1 MKVLL
6 WKELLEQWRSYRL
19 LAVAAVL
26 GVMGILG
33 PLTARYMNELMASIP
48 GTPEGLEAVLPE
60 PTVDLAVAELTDNLV
75 QFGLILALLIPMA
88 SVVAEKH
95 SGTAGLTLSKPVSRF
110 AFLLAKLLALLVTF
124 AVGVGIG
131 LGAGYAYTGM
141 LFAWLPPGG
150 FFVLACGLLLYLL
163 FYGSLSLLA
172 STLMRSQLA
181 AAGMAFGLTLVLGLL
196 GMIPAVGAYLPAGLP
211 GWGRAAATGLA
222 VETPWRALVAALV
235 LIPGLLFAGWGAL
248 RKQEL

>member
-6 WKELLEQWRSYRL
+6 WKELLEQWRSYRM
-19 LAVAAVL
+19 LAVVAVL

-48 GTPEGLEAVLPE
+48 GTPEGLEAVLPK
-60 PTVDLAVAELTDNLV
+60 PTADLAVAELTDNLA

-88 SVVAEKH
+88 SVVGEKH

-124 AVGVGIG
+124 AVGIG
-131 LGAGYAYTGM
+131 LGVAAGYAYTGM
-141 LFAWLPPGG
+141 LFTWLPPGG
-150 FFVLACGLLLYLL
+150 FLVLGGGLLLYLM

-181 AAGMAFGLTLVLGLL
+181 AAGLAFGLTLVLGVL
-196 GMIPAVGAYLPAGLP
+196 GTIPAVGVYLPAGML
-211 GWGRAAATGLA
+211 GWGRAAAVGLA
-222 VETPWRALVAALV
+222 GDTPWKALAAALV
-235 LIPGLLFAGWGAL
+235 LIPGLLLAGWGAL
-248 RKQEL
+248 RRQEL

>member
-6 WKELLEQWRSYRL
+6 WKELLEQWRSYRM

-33 PLTARYMNELMASIP
+33 PLTARYMNEMMASIP

-60 PTVDLAVAELTDNLV
+60 PTVDLAVAELTENLA
-75 QFGLILALLIPMA
+75 QFGIILALLIPMA
-88 SVVAEKH
+88 SVVGEKH
-95 SGTAGLTLSKPVSRF
+95 SGTAGLTLSKPVSRL

-141 LFAWLPPGG
+141 LFSWLPPGG
-150 FFVLACGLLLYLL
+150 FIVLGLGLLLYLL

-181 AAGMAFGLTLVLGLL
+181 SAGLAFGLTLLLGVLGT
-196 GMIPAVGAYLPAGLP
+196 IPAIGAYLPAGLT
-211 GWGRAAATGLA
+211 GWGRAAAVGLA
-222 VETPWRALVAALV
+222 GETPWKAIAATLL
-235 LIPGLLFAGWGAL
+235 LIPGLLLAGWGAL
-248 RKQEL
+248 RQQEL

>member
-6 WKELLEQWRSYRL
+6 WKELLEQWRSYRM

-33 PLTARYMNELMASIP
+33 PLTARYMNEMMASIP

-60 PTVDLAVAELTDNLV
+60 PTVDLAVAELTENLA
-75 QFGLILALLIPMA
+75 QFGIILALLIPMA
-88 SVVAEKH
+88 SVVGEKQ
-95 SGTAGLTLSKPVSRF
+95 SGTAALTLSKPVSRF
-110 AFLLAKLLALLVTF
+110 TFLLGKLLALLVTF

-141 LFAWLPPGG
+141 LFTWLPPGG
-150 FFVLACGLLLYLL
+150 FVALGLGLLLYLL

-181 AAGMAFGLTLVLGLL
+181 AAGLAFGLTLTLGLL
-196 GMIPAVGAYLPAGLP
+196 GTIPVVGAYLPAGLI
-211 GWGRAAATGLA
+211 GWGRAAAIGLA
-222 VETPWRALVAALV
+222 AETPWKAIAATLL
-235 LIPGLLFAGWGAL
+235 LIPGLLLAGWGAL
-248 RKQEL
+248 RQQEL

>member
-6 WKELLEQWRSYRL
+6 WKELLEQWRSYRM

-33 PLTARYMNELMASIP
+33 PLTARYMNEIMASIP

-60 PTVDLAVAELTDNLV
+60 PTVDLAVAELTENLT
-75 QFGLILALLIPMA
+75 QFGIILALLIPMA
-88 SVVAEKH
+88 SVVGEKH
-95 SGTAGLTLSKPVSRF
+95 SGTAALTLSKPVSRF
-110 AFLLAKLLALLVTF
+110 TFLLGKLLALLVTF

-141 LFAWLPPGG
+141 LFTWLAPGG
-150 FFVLACGLLLYLL
+150 FIVLGFGLLLYLL

-181 AAGMAFGLTLVLGLL
+181 AAGLAFGLTLALGLL
-196 GMIPAVGAYLPAGLP
+196 GTIPAVGAYLPAGLT
-211 GWGRAAATGLA
+211 GWGRAVAIGLD
-222 VETPWRALVAALV
+222 VETPWKAIAATLL
-235 LIPGLLFAGWGAL
+235 LIPGLLLAGWGAL
-248 RKQEL
+248 RQQEL

>member
-6 WKELLEQWRSYRL
+6 WKELLEQWRSYRM

-60 PTVDLAVAELTDNLV
+60 PTVDLAVAELTENLA

-88 SVVAEKH
+88 SVVGEKH
-95 SGTAGLTLSKPVSRF
+95 GGTAGLTLSKPVSRF
-110 AFLLAKLLALLVTF
+110 AFLLAKLLALLGTF
-124 AVGVGIG
+124 AIGVGIG
-131 LGAGYAYTGM
+131 VAGGYAYIGM
-141 LFAWLPPGG
+141 LFAWIPPGG
-150 FFVLACGLLLYLL
+150 FFILGCGVLVYLL
-163 FYGSLSLLA
+163 FYASLSLLA

-196 GMIPAVGAYLPAGLP
+196 GTIPAFGVYLPASLP
-211 GWGRAAATGLA
+211 GWGRAAASGIA
-222 VETPWRALVAALV
+222 AETPWKALAAALV
-235 LIPGLLFAGWGAL
+235 LIPVLLLVGWGAL
-248 RKQEL
+248 RRQEL